1 MNVDPVDELGNTQI
15 INLILDNE
23 IDNAIK
29 INKIKILLEKGSD
42 PDIKNENNETA
53 LMIASKLNNHEIVE
67 LLLINGADPNIGGLK
82 TSTTLSID
90 KMRILR
96 YLNEIN
102 ELYPEKMG
110 ESLKYFENLKKNV
123 SNIIET
129 PTKIKE
135 IIKSI
140 NDNTNYKEMHDEVA
154 KLKQKFHSDFELMK
168 TTYKDEMEKTDK
180 IYANINES
188 INSLESLIEK
198 ELKTTDGRSRHRRGS
213 KSRRRVQRKRSSKKR
228 SKKIKNNKK

>member
-29 INKIKILLEKGSD
+29 INKIKILLEEGSD
-42 PDIKNENNETA
+42 PDIKNKNNETA

-110 ESLKYFENLKKNV
+110 ESLKYFENLKKTV

-140 NDNTNYKEMHDEVA
+140 NDNTNYKEM
-154 KLKQKFHSDFELMK
+154 LQ
-168 TTYKDEMEKTDK
+168 
-180 IYANINES
+180 
-188 INSLESLIEK
+188 NSNKNFILI
-198 ELKTTDGRSRHRRGS
+198 L
-213 KSRRRVQRKRSSKKR
+213 
-228 SKKIKNNKK
+228 N